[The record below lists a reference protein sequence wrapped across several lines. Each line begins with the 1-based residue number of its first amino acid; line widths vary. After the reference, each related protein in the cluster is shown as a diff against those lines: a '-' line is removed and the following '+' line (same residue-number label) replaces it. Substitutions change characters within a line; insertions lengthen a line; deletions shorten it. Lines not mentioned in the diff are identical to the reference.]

1 MDPSLWFKAA
11 VEIPRPARRT
21 IALARTIR
29 GSSTRAN
36 LFMAAPLSQAGAA

>member
-11 VEIPRPARRT
+11 AEIPRPTRRT
-21 IALARTIR
+21 IALATALR

-36 LFMAAPLSQAGAA
+36 LFMAASLSQAGAA